1 MIKTIALKAKKAS
14 RELALKT
21 TKEKNDALKAMKI
34 ALIQSTEKIIK
45 ENKKDLFNAN
55 KLGLSN
61 AMVDRLLLNRE
72 RIKNMAEG
80 VYQVSK
86 LPDPVG
92 QVLNQWKRP
101 NGLEITQVSVPIGL
115 IGMIYESRPNVTADA
130 SSLCL
135 KSGNACILRGGK
147 EAIHTNKAIIN
158 ILHKTLK
165 ANHFPPECISFIE
178 NTDRKYVDEMLS
190 LSGIIDVIIPRG
202 GKGLIKTITDKSKI
216 PVIKHYDGNCHL
228 YIDKEADLKKALA
241 ICLNAKVQ
249 KPGVCNAAETILVHE
264 KIAKNFL
271 PLLVKELKSNQ
282 VTVKG
287 CDKTRKIVSA
297 EKATE
302 QDWYEEYLDLIIA
315 IKIVPT
321 LNAAIEHINHYG
333 SMHTESI
340 ISNNKSSIKA
350 FMQGVD
356 SAVVLS
362 NASTRFNDGFEFGF
376 GAEIGISTDKLHA
389 RGPVGLKELT
399 TYKYLVKGNG
409 QIRK

>member
-21 TKEKNDALKAMKI
+21 TKEKNDVLKAMKT
-34 ALIQSTEKIIK
+34 ALIQSSEAIIK
-45 ENKKDLFNAN
+45 ENKKDLLNAS
-55 KLGLSN
+55 KLGLSKS
-61 AMVDRLLLNRE
+61 MIDRLLLNRE

-92 QVLNQWKRP
+92 KVINQWKRP
-101 NGLEITQVSVPIGL
+101 NGLEITQISVPIGL

-147 EAIHTNKAIIN
+147 EAIHTNKVIIN
-158 ILHKTLK
+158 ILHKVLK
-165 ANHFPPECISFIE
+165 AKNFPPECISFIE

-202 GKGLIKTITDKSKI
+202 GKGLIKTISDKSKI

-228 YIDKEADLKKALA
+228 YIDKEADLKKAIA

-264 KIAKNFL
+264 KIATKFL
-271 PLLVKELKSNQ
+271 PVLVKELKGNH
-282 VTVKG
+282 VKVKG

-297 EKATE
+297 DKATE
-302 QDWYEEYLDLIIA
+302 KDWFEEYLDLIVA
-315 IKIVPT
+315 IKVVPT
-321 LNAAIEHINHYG
+321 LKAAIEHINHYG

-340 ISNNKSSIKA
+340 ISKNKTSIKA

-356 SAVVLS
+356 SAVILS

-399 TYKYLVKGNG
+399 TYKYLIKGNG